1 MKATPIALLAAAA
14 TLTLPC
20 LVAGHSGGPEQLSP
34 RCEVIELR
42 GEFIDPMCYFVH
54 DARGM
59 SHAKCAELCAKGGQ
73 NLAFLDDDSG
83 RVYPLIA
90 RGHGENPNTMLM
102 PYIGHAVRVKL
113 AVYRKNVSLYAQV
126 MQISDQH

>member
-1 MKATPIALLAAAA
+1 
-14 TLTLPC
+14 
-20 LVAGHSGGPEQLSP
+20 V
-34 RCEVIELR
+34 ELR

-59 SHAKCAELCAKGGQ
+59 SHAKCAQLCAKGGQ
-73 NLAFLDDDSG
+73 DLAFLDDDTG

-90 RGHGENPNTMLM
+90 RGHGENPNTMLV

-113 AVYRKNVSLYAQV
+113 AVYRRNVSLYAQV
-126 MQISDQH
+126 VQITDQH